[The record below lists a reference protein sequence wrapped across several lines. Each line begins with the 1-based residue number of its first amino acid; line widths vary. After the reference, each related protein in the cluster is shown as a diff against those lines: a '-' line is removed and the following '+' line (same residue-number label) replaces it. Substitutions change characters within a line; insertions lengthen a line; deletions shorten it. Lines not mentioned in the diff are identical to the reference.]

1 MSRDQAF
8 FIYPHVE
15 KPDAA
20 RAEIE
25 RLAKLGA
32 GFPPGIREAFE
43 ELLLSVEGKR
53 QFAHM
58 APHLESLEFVLL
70 CMLAEVAQRMR
81 VLEDRRWVHPP
92 FP

>member
-15 KPDAA
+15 KSDAA
-20 RAEIE
+20 RAEVE

-32 GFPPGIREAFE
+32 GFPPGTQEAFAD
-43 ELLLSVEGKR
+43 LLQSLDGTR
-53 QFAHM
+53 QFAHL
-58 APHLESLEFVLL
+58 APHLHPREYVLL
-70 CMLAEVAQRMR
+70 CMLAEVAHRLSR
-81 VLEDRRWVHPP
+81 LEDQRWVHPP